1 MNNFFEYFKNN
12 HMRASADKYHLVF
25 TIDLD
30 VTAKIGEFDVKNRRE
45 EKLLGVKIDTK
56 LSFEHHVSSLCK
68 KASQKL
74 QPCTRN
80 SRKFYGSNKT

>member
-30 VTAKIGEFDVKNRRE
+30 VTAKIREFDVK
-45 EKLLGVKIDTK
+45 K
-56 LSFEHHVSSLCK
+56 
-68 KASQKL
+68 
-74 QPCTRN
+74 
-80 SRKFYGSNKT
+80 